1 MSQEIIDYY
10 RKANDEKKG
19 SKTVIK
25 QLAEQ
30 KNSEIPQK
38 PSNNNE
44 PFQSF
49 VLQLAEK
56 IQKDKQRQETIIEAV
71 TNIFSVS
78 ATPVIESASEPIIIP
93 AEEKL
98 KKAAALLI
106 KELKN
111 NKPELKEPEV
121 SEEIAEP
128 EEEKQEEETTLAEN
142 PKEEPE
148 SKSEEDNSYVKELQ
162 SQENKQQKP
171 KNTDPKQTLTQQI
184 HEEFQ
189 KFLQAHPNFGMSGS
203 GGGTNAVQYAN
214 GGVMRG
220 DLNVTGK
227 YLSGGR
233 DLSEL
238 FTQTIAPT
246 ASASDR
252 LISGL
257 YELVLGTDGIL
268 YGPSNTVQITNLN
281 TINQILSAGVDLY
294 DLFAT
299 KVDISVID
307 GGTFS

>member
-1 MSQEIIDYY
+1 VSQEIIDYY
-10 RKANDEKKG
+10 RKANDKKKS

-30 KNSEIPQK
+30 KVPEFVPQPEK
-38 PSNNNE
+38 NNE

-56 IQKDKQRQETIIEAV
+56 IQKDKERQETIIEAV
-71 TNIFSVS
+71 TSVFSVS
-78 ATPVIESASEPIIIP
+78 AAPLVESVMEPILIP

-111 NKPELKEPEV
+111 NKPEPKESEEFPEQTKEEEPLPVEETSEELQKEP
-121 SEEIAEP
+121 
-128 EEEKQEEETTLAEN
+128 
-142 PKEEPE
+142 
-148 SKSEEDNSYVKELQ
+148 EEDNSYVKELQ
-162 SQENKQQKP
+162 SQESKQTKL
-171 KNTDPKQTLTQQI
+171 KEADPKQTLTQQI

-189 KFLQAHPNFGMSGS
+189 KFLQQHPNFGMSGS

-214 GGVMRG
+214 GGIMRG

-246 ASASDR
+246 ANASDR

-268 YGPSNTVQITNLN
+268 YGPSNTVQVTNLN

>member
-10 RKANDEKKG
+10 RKANDKKKG

-30 KNSEIPQK
+30 KVPEVVPQPEK
-38 PSNNNE
+38 NNE

-56 IQKDKQRQETIIEAV
+56 IQKDKERQETIIEAV
-71 TNIFSVS
+71 TSVFSVS
-78 ATPVIESASEPIIIP
+78 AAPLVESIIEPVLIP

-111 NKPELKEPEV
+111 NKPEPKELKEPVEQA
-121 SEEIAEP
+121 EEEEPLPVEETP
-128 EEEKQEEETTLAEN
+128 EELQ
-142 PKEEPE
+142 KEP
-148 SKSEEDNSYVKELQ
+148 EEDNSYVKELQ
-162 SQENKQQKP
+162 SQESKQTKP
-171 KNTDPKQTLTQQI
+171 KEADPKQTLTQQI

-189 KFLQAHPNFGMSGS
+189 KFLQQHPNFGMSGS

-214 GGVMRG
+214 GGIMRG

-268 YGPSNTVQITNLN
+268 YGPSNTVQVTNLS